1 MRSIWKGHI
10 RFSLVMIPIR
20 IYSAIDTVQGI
31 SFNQLH
37 KDCSGRIGYDKK
49 CKKCQQSVANEDI
62 LKGYEYAPDQYVV
75 VEKEDLEKIRLKSTR
90 VIEIEAFVDASEV
103 QPTLYETPYFAGPE
117 NEIAAKSYALLR
129 DALKETGKVGIG
141 KVVLRDREEVVLI
154 APQEEG
160 IILYK
165 LRYPKELR
173 SIKDVPQLG
182 ENLKIEPD
190 QLKLARHLLDTMSA
204 SFAETELKDT
214 YNEALKEIIQA
225 KIEGKEVVAYEEAER
240 PVVDIMTALKQSIE
254 DAKTR
259 RPPMVKATGKA
270 KAEEA
275 KAEEPK
281 AVGTKPVPAKVAKVT
296 KVAKVKEQKRKRA

>member
-37 KDCSGRIGYDKK
+37 KDCNGRIGYDKK
-49 CKKCQQSVANEDI
+49 CKKCQESVPTEDI
-62 LKGYEYAPDQYVV
+62 LKGYEYAPEQYVII
-75 VEKEDLEKIRLKSTR
+75 EKEDLEKIRLKSTK
-90 VIEIEAFVDASEV
+90 VIEIEAFVNASEV

-182 ENLKIEPD
+182 DKLKIEPE
-190 QLKLARHLLDTMSA
+190 QLKLARHLLETMSA
-204 SFAETELKDT
+204 SFAETTLTDT
-214 YNEALKEIIQA
+214 YNEALREIIQA
-225 KIEGKEVVAYEEAER
+225 KIEGKEVVAYEEPVR
-240 PVVDIMTALKQSIE
+240 PVVDIMTALKQSIDE
-254 DAKTR
+254 AKTR
-259 RPPMVKATGKA
+259 RPPMVKATGKE
-270 KAEEA
+270 KAEE
-275 KAEEPK
+275 
-281 AVGTKPVPAKVAKVT
+281 TKPVPVKVAKI
-296 KVAKVKEQKRKRA
+296 KEQKRKRA